1 MKDTH
6 AARALITIRGL
17 SCDGNES
24 VIDHQA
30 AAAEQN

>member
-6 AARALITIRGL
+6 AARALITIHGL
-17 SCDGNES
+17 SGDGNES